1 MIKYAHRGL
10 VEGGA
15 ISSLFEKL
23 YILTVA
29 SCMGLF
35 YSFIFSRKVE
45 EKFLFRLCNR
55 ERIEYIEFNSIKTA
69 VMLLAFVLSM
79 TILYSLLYFSC
90 WFLIRKNRIS
100 VYGNYQRNV
109 LTLNDTF
116 MLAFINQMSGL
127 IGLLVATFFKFSPES
142 IRFSFIFVD
151 IFMIAIIGY
160 ILPLFVLLKLYFKMP
175 EFYSNKKDYLIKYFQ
190 NQTKILKPR
199 PQLSPFSH
207 LPYIV
212 LKRVK
217 PFQEQPTILEKNL
230 PKIIVSPPV

>member
-15 ISSLFEKL
+15 VSSLFEKL

-29 SCMGLF
+29 SCNGLF
-35 YSFIFSRKVE
+35 YSFMFSRKVE
-45 EKFLFRLCNR
+45 EKFIFRLCNR
-55 ERIEYIEFNSIKTA
+55 EEIVSIEFNSIKTA
-69 VMLLAFVLSM
+69 VMLLAFLLSM
-79 TILYSLLYFSC
+79 TILYSLQYLSC

-116 MLAFINQMSGL
+116 MLAFLNQIAGFIGL
-127 IGLLVATFFKFSPES
+127 IVASFFKFSPES
-142 IRFSFIFVD
+142 IRYCFIFVD
-151 IFMIAIIGY
+151 IFMIAMNGY
-160 ILPLFVLLKLYFKMP
+160 ILPLFVLLKLYHKMP
-175 EFYSNKKDYLIKYFQ
+175 EFYSNKKDYLRKYFQ
-190 NQTKILKPR
+190 KPTKKLIPR

-217 PFQEQPTILEKNL
+217 QFQEQPSTLDKKL
-230 PKIIVSPPV
+230 PKIVVSPPV

>member
-23 YILTVA
+23 YIITFA
-29 SCMGLF
+29 SCTGLF
-35 YSFIFSRKVE
+35 YSFIFSRRIE

-55 ERIEYIEFNSIKTA
+55 EEIEYIEFNTIKTA
-69 VMLLAFVLSM
+69 AMLLAFVLSL
-79 TILYSLLYFSC
+79 TILYSLLYLSC
-90 WFLIRKNRIS
+90 WFLIRKKRIS

-116 MLAFINQMSGL
+116 MLALINQMSGFV
-127 IGLLVATFFKFSPES
+127 GLMVAIFFKFSPES

-151 IFMIAIIGY
+151 IFMIAFNGY
-160 ILPLFVLLKLYFKMP
+160 LLPLFVLLKLHYKMP
-175 EFYSNKKDYLIKYFQ
+175 EFYSNKKNYQRKYFQ
-190 NQTKILKPR
+190 KQTKKLTPR
-199 PQLSPFSH
+199 PQPSPFSH

-217 PFQEQPTILEKNL
+217 HFQEQPPILEKNL